1 MQYNRR
7 VFRWLIGLISLY
19 ALSYLFWYWQTPVGQ
34 TPVLDGAE
42 NVLLADKIFSG
53 TLAPEPF
60 YRAMLYPAFLAIFRF
75 LGFAVEDL
83 NSIAA
88 ISGIM
93 LHVLNSVIAGFIAL
107 FLWKSQKSM
116 FLAMLLYGLYPVA
129 LHFAADP
136 LDITMAIFFL
146 SSSFLFFLAAT
157 HKNDWRLSALSGL
170 LLGTGSVLRA
180 NILPAAGILGLLLLT
195 RNHRRT
201 ALVTIGCLLLPIL
214 LGGLL
219 NYMHGGRFL
228 LMPWQ
233 GAFNLYAANYQ
244 KANGKFF
251 KQTILLPDRDL
262 SRNPAR
268 MESEIIFSKDHPGK
282 TSYTVE
288 EFNSYWRNKTNQ
300 AIKSDP
306 GAWLRLMGKKIYYLF
321 NNYEQYNN
329 KTYSFYKQLS
339 PVLKY
344 NPLGFG
350 ILLILSILALV
361 NLKGDLNL
369 KLLLQAVFLLSLGIL
384 AFYVSARFRILLL
397 PFLVALAAGSANL
410 NKTRL
415 LRRKSVI
422 AIILTAFISF
432 SSFFAAADTSTWN
445 SDRLLLAHASSRIN
459 DYSAQVRWADEV
471 LNNDQQNLQAI
482 RLKLVGFTNLALMG
496 KFTNQ
501 QQWQQV
507 APQIKYLKKHEM
519 FFTDTLFLGGCYFF
533 TAKNDPA
540 TAERLWQFG
549 LENSQQKDLFHA
561 ALIIAGLRKPDEAM
575 LETAQ
580 NSPLLWYAL
589 HHAGLVTKVDHSV
602 QRVNAAAIKFLFNPN
617 Q

>member
-1 MQYNRR
+1 VQYNHR
-7 VFRWLIGLISLY
+7 VFKWLIGLISLY
-19 ALSYLFWYWQTPVGQ
+19 ALGYLFCYWQTPVGQ

-42 NVLLADKIFSG
+42 NVLLADKIFSD
-53 TLAPEPF
+53 TLAREPF

-75 LGFAVEDL
+75 LGFAVEDI

-93 LHVLNSVIAGFIAL
+93 LHVLNSIIAGFIAL
-107 FLWKSQKSM
+107 FLWKNQRSM
-116 FLAMLLYGLYPVA
+116 FLAMLLYGFYPVA

-146 SSSFLFFLAAT
+146 SASFLMLLAAINN
-157 HKNDWRLSALSGL
+157 NDRRLFALSGL

-180 NILPAAGILGLLLLT
+180 NMLPAAGILVLLLPHINWRRGALMALGGLLLP
-195 RNHRRT
+195 
-201 ALVTIGCLLLPIL
+201 VL

-219 NYMHGGRFL
+219 NYMHSGRFL

-244 KANGKFF
+244 QANGKYF

-268 MESEIIFSKDHPGK
+268 MESEIIFSKDHPNK

-288 EFNSYWRNKTNQ
+288 EFNSYWHHQTIK

-306 GAWLRLMGKKIYYLF
+306 GAWLKLMGKKIYYLF

-361 NLKGDLNL
+361 NLKRDINL
-369 KLLLQAVFLLSLGIL
+369 KLLLQAITLLSMGIL

-397 PFLVALAAGSANL
+397 PFVVALAAGCAHL
-410 NKTRL
+410 NKPQL
-415 LRRKSVI
+415 LSRKSLI
-422 AIILTAFISF
+422 AIILTAFITF
-432 SSFFAAADTSTWN
+432 SGFFAAADTSTWN

-459 DYSAQVRWADEV
+459 DYAGQIHWADEV
-471 LNNDQQNLQAI
+471 LNNDPQNLQAI

-507 APQIKYLKKHEM
+507 APQIGYLKKHEM
-519 FFTDTLFLGGCYFF
+519 FFTDTLFLGGSYFF
-533 TAKNDPA
+533 SVENQGA
-540 TAERLWQFG
+540 TAEKLWRLG

-561 ALIIAGLRKPDEAM
+561 ALIIAGFENADETM
-575 LETAQ
+575 FETAQ
-580 NSPLLWYAL
+580 SSPLLWYAL
-589 HHAGLVTKVDHSV
+589 HHAGLVAAGDDPSLK
-602 QRVNAAAIKFLFNPN
+602 VNAAAIKFLFNLN